1 MSLAS
6 VKLSM
11 LKKNLEQKEEQL
23 RLEGS
28 VTSVVENDF
37 KERID
42 SLMDKIRTI

>member
-23 RLEGS
+23 RLEGY